1 MVSDTDE
8 SLSATLKETIDRL
21 KAEDD
26 RPGAAVEDVIAAVAQ
41 ESEYTETDA
50 EEALTQ
56 MLKGGEVYP
65 PGDGRVRVTP

>member
-1 MVSDTDE
+1 MSETDD
-8 SLSATLKETIDRL
+8 SLSATLKETIARL

-26 RPGAAVEDVIAAVAQ
+26 QRGAAVEDVIAAVAQ
-41 ESEYTETDA
+41 ETEYTETDA
-50 EEALTQ
+50 REALTQ